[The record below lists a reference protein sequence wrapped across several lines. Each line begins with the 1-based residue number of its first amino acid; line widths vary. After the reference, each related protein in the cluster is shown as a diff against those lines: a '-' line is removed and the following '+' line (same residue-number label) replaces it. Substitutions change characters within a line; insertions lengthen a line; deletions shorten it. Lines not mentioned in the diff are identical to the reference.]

1 MATAFCSEPR
11 FSVMGSFEDQINDRI
26 QYLLCLH
33 NSQVDVLNQHA
44 RSIDAIREEIRV
56 LRLVSIEERDFEAN
70 LILSEVAKDYS
81 EMQINSQLLR
91 QRVNELEARIERME
105 LEVADK

>member
-1 MATAFCSEPR
+1 MIFIENTMVRTAKSA
-11 FSVMGSFEDQINDRI
+11 G
-26 QYLLCLH
+26 YLG
-33 NSQVDVLNQHA
+33 NA
-44 RSIDAIREEIRV
+44 G
-56 LRLVSIEERDFEAN
+56 
-70 LILSEVAKDYS
+70 S